1 MCKKNEV
8 FIGNI
13 VSWDDKTILMSD
25 MGIETRA
32 IVHDAIGLRNLLG
45 RKRKRMWLRV
55 EDAALRE
62 IQWTDGK
69 GHGMELRCSR
79 DTNMWYRR
87 V

>member
-32 IVHDAIGLRNLLG
+32 IVHDASGLRELLG

-62 IQWTDGK
+62 IQWVSG
-69 GHGMELRCSR
+69 GRGVELRCSR